1 LSLQLA
7 GDAFAQA
14 QLGRIDATLR
24 HHLSRALIAVTNRR
38 AATKLAPALT
48 DLMSAIAAF
57 HAG

>member
-1 LSLQLA
+1 LQLA

-24 HHLSRALIAVTNRR
+24 HHLSRARIAVTNRR

-48 DLMSAIAAF
+48 DLTSAIAAF